1 MILSTHIV
9 SDVEASA
16 TALAVM
22 SAGALRF
29 HGTPEQLI
37 AQADGHVWEWTIA
50 PEQLADVR
58 KRFTLCGSLRR
69 PEGIRV
75 RVLADACPHV
85 DAQAVTPELED
96 AYAWLTGRTADAAH
110 ARSH

>member
-1 MILSTHIV
+1 MTLNDKLERFFLEHLATPIDGKDLAGTVGTYAWRTRV
-9 SDVEASA
+9 S
-16 TALAVM
+16 
-22 SAGALRF
+22 
-29 HGTPEQLI
+29 
-37 AQADGHVWEWTIA
+37 
-50 PEQLADVR
+50 DVR

-75 RVLADACPHV
+75 RVLADACPHA
-85 DAQAVTPELED
+85 DAQAVAPELED